1 MKYEFDVIG
10 PVTGKGRPR
19 VNTYTARAYTPAKTK
34 EYEDLVKQYFI
45 IKYPGCKPLE
55 GRIKV
60 KITACFKIL
69 KNTNKKEKEEMLKGN
84 ISPTKKPDIDNIVK
98 IILDSL
104 NKLAFKDDNQITKL
118 DIEKVYCEEERVSII
133 IEEY

>member
-45 IKYPGCKPLE
+45 IKYP
-55 GRIKV
+55 
-60 KITACFKIL
+60 
-69 KNTNKKEKEEMLKGN
+69 N
-84 ISPTKKPDIDNIVK
+84 
-98 IILDSL
+98 
-104 NKLAFKDDNQITKL
+104 LAFISASFSNSFMIL
-118 DIEKVYCEEERVSII
+118 II
-133 IEEY
+133 I